1 MQTAIY
7 KQALETELLELTQSL
22 SELGVRNPNN
32 PNDWITTPAEPAKNT
47 ADPND
52 FGDRSEEWQERRGTL
67 SALETR
73 FNNIKRALQKIEDGV
88 YGTCEISGMAIETD
102 RLDANPAART
112 CKAHLEDEA
121 QLPM

>member
-1 MQTAIY
+1 MDTSTY
-7 KQALETELLELTQSL
+7 KAALEQELAELIISL
-22 SELGVRNPNN
+22 TELGVQNPNN
-32 PNDWITTPAEPAKNT
+32 PNDWVTTPAAPAKNV

-73 FNNIKRALQKIEDGV
+73 FNNIKQALQRIEDGT
-88 YGTCEISGMAIETD
+88 YGTCEISGAPIETD

-112 CKAHLEDEA
+112 CKAHIEDEA
-121 QLPM
+121 TL

>member
-1 MQTAIY
+1 METATY
-7 KQALETELLELTQSL
+7 KQALENELAELTQSL
-22 SELGVRNPNN
+22 SELGVQNPHNQ
-32 PNDWITTPAEPAKNT
+32 NDWVTVPDEPAKNT

-73 FNNIKRALQKIEDGV
+73 FNNIKRALHKIEEGS
-88 YGTCEISGMAIETD
+88 YGTCEIGGEQIETD
-102 RLDANPAART
+102 RLNANAAART
-112 CKAHLEDEA
+112 CKVHLEDEA